1 MANISRS
8 FDLNVFINC
17 PFDKEYQPLFEAIVF
32 TVQLAGLRPRCALEA
47 NNAGEARLEKTMN
60 ILAEC
65 RYSIHDLSRTEL
77 GKNGLPRFNMPLELG
92 LDLGCRKFGTGMQR
106 SKRLL
111 IMDKSR
117 YRYQR
122 FISDIAGQDITP
134 HRQNSRQ
141 VIRCVRDWLSLEHQ
155 GMTIAGGSYVANRY
169 RTFQNA
175 LPPFCQSLKLN
186 PKQLTFG
193 DFCMTVGLWLEEKE
207 K

>member
-1 MANISRS
+1 
-8 FDLNVFINC
+8 
-17 PFDKEYQPLFEAIVF
+17 
-32 TVQLAGLRPRCALEA
+32 
-47 NNAGEARLEKTMN
+47 MN

-193 DFCMTVGLWLEEKE
+193 DFCMTVGLWLEENE